1 MKNKIFPFIIL
12 FVALGLSSTAAYY
25 SIIGLSKLF
34 AGVALA
40 VIIMA
45 SFLEASKLVI
55 ASLLYQY
62 WSTLN
67 KILRTYLTVSLL
79 VLILITSMGIYGM
92 LSSGYQE
99 TYNKLSVIE
108 NQKDYIQQEIDFYQ
122 EDVNRHD
129 RELEIIANN
138 ISTLSS
144 TKSST
149 IQVKDTSVRG
159 GYRTTISTSEVR
171 LAQKRIVTEEENR
184 KNIQEKRK
192 KIVDS
197 LQKYQLQILK
207 IGNNNDVA
215 RELGPLQYL
224 SGLTDISMDK
234 IINLLLLIIIFVFD
248 PLAISLVI
256 VANFAFSKSQ
266 IKPKINIEDEDED
279 EDNKNYNTLDIN
291 QDGKIDQNEIEIAQN
306 KISELSSKLKTSL
319 SGWRKNKIRLDI
331 DNLTS
336 QLPQDDSQTKTY

>member
-279 EDNKNYNTLDIN
+279 EYNKNYNTLDIN